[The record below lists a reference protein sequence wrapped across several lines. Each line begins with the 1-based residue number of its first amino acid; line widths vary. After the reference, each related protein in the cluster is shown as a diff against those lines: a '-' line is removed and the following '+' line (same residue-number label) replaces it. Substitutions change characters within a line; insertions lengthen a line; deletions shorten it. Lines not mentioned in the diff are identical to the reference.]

1 MHKVISAG
9 QICMDICPAFSPLT
23 TYAHPGDL
31 LDPGKIVQ
39 VKRAAVHTGGSVGN
53 TGLALK
59 LLGNDV
65 QLIGK
70 IGSDAFGRIVQN
82 DLQQAEAADHLI
94 VDKSSSTAYS
104 IFISVPGTAPFILH
118 NAGANE
124 FFMNTDVPDSALL
137 EAELFHFGYPPIMRG
152 MYQDDGIELV
162 TLFRRAKTFGCITC
176 MDFSSLDPDSDGG
189 LIDWPTVLKAV
200 LPYVDFFIPRF
211 VDLCWVLDRECYNA
225 LLGDGAPSD
234 ITDHVVL
241 RRDAAPLAQWV
252 LEQGCGAVLV
262 KSGTTGLYLRT
273 SCQER
278 VSRFCDGHGLNAR
291 QWANRE
297 IVQPSFKADTFL
309 SDTGAGEVCV
319 AAFLTALLNGERP
332 DACVSLAAAEGASC
346 VSSSEVLGGLLTIP
360 QLKRLILAGWEKN
373 TPPEE

>member
-1 MHKVISAG
+1 
-9 QICMDICPAFSPLT
+9 MDICPAFSPLP
-23 TYAHPGDL
+23 TYAPPTHLLGPGNII
-31 LDPGKIVQ
+31 K
-39 VKRAAVHTGGSVGN
+39 VKRATVHTGGSIGN

-59 LLGNDV
+59 LLGNEV

-82 DLQQAEAADHLI
+82 DLQHAEAADHLI
-94 VDKSSSTAYS
+94 IDKSSSTAYS

-124 FFMNTDVPDSALL
+124 GFLNIDVTDSALL

-152 MYQDDGIELV
+152 MYQDDGIELA
-162 TLFRRAKTFGCITC
+162 TLFRRAKTFGCITSL
-176 MDFSSLDPDSDGG
+176 DFSSLDPDSDGG
-189 LIDWPTVLKAV
+189 LVDWPTILKGV

-211 VDLCWVLDRECYNA
+211 VDLCWVLNRERYNA
-225 LLGDGAPSD
+225 LLGDGAPSG
-234 ITDHVVL
+234 IVDHVVL
-241 RRDAAPLAQWV
+241 RRDAAPLAQWA

-262 KSGTTGLYLRT
+262 KSGATGLYLRT
-273 SCQER
+273 SCQGR
-278 VSRFCDGHGLNAR
+278 VARFCDGHGLNAR
-291 QWANRE
+291 LWANRE

-360 QLKRLILAGWEKN
+360 QLKRLILAGWERN
-373 TPPEE
+373 PSPEG